1 MEAKYFIEKVIVEPI
16 IEDGDYM
23 NELGELLEKVKKTEK
38 YEALL
43 LELLGRLGIKMRK
56 TSLIEAVRDE

>member
-1 MEAKYFIEKVIVEPI
+1 
-16 IEDGDYM
+16 M

-43 LELLGRLGIKMRK
+43 LELVDTLRARNK
-56 TSLIEAVRDE
+56 DEEDFINRVVKELRND